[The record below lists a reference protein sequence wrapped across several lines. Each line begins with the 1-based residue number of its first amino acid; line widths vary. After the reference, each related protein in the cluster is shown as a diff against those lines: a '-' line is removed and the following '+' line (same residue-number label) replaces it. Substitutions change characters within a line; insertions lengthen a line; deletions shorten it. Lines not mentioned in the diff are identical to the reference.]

1 MTHIFADILSLVQ
14 YIHIHKHEPEK
25 LDLKNCLYCGKSN
38 PWRHGGY
45 SREAD
50 RINPSST
57 SLNPVFIQRYYC
69 PSCHKTCSV
78 LPECIP
84 PRRWYLWDLQQVI
97 YLLYLSGMS
106 AYAIAKTTQP
116 SRQTIKRWILRF
128 VEQFRLHKD
137 TLCTYFCVL
146 GRAINMTDF
155 WQTTLQMMHLSAA
168 MRLCH
173 VAGVAIP

>member
-1 MTHIFADILSLVQ
+1 MAYIFADILSLVQ
-14 YIHIHKHEPEK
+14 YIHIQKHEPEK
-25 LDLKNCLYCGKSN
+25 LDLKNCLCCGKSH

-69 PSCHKTCSV
+69 PCCHKTCSV

-84 PRRWYLWDLQQVI
+84 PRRWYLWEMQQVI
-97 YLLYLSGMS
+97 FLLYLSGMS
-106 AYAIAKTTQP
+106 AYAISKTMQP
-116 SRQTIKRWILRF
+116 SRQTIKRWLLRF
-128 VEQFRLHKD
+128 TKQFRFHKD
-137 TLCTYFCVL
+137 ALCTYFCAL
-146 GRAINMTDF
+146 GRSINMKDF
-155 WQTTLQMMHLSAA
+155 WKMTLQRMSLSAA

-173 VAGVAIP
+173 VTGVVIP